1 MSLLTTHCPESVSFG
16 QQCTKTTTSFAM
28 KRGAEVTGF
37 MYCLLKQEPAE
48 KPIFFDEL
56 SVRSTQI

>member
-1 MSLLTTHCPESVSFG
+1 
-16 QQCTKTTTSFAM
+16 M